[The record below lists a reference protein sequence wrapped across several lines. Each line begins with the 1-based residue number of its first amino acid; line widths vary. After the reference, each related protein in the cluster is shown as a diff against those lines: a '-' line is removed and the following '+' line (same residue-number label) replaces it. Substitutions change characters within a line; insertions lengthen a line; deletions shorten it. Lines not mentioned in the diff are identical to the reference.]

1 MGQID
6 KGWIVMAVLDC
17 QLASIC
23 NKLQPREG
31 EHTSER
37 FSAWFEEGKSTF
49 ILDLGGSK
57 THL

>member
-1 MGQID
+1 MILCQID
-6 KGWIVMAVLDC
+6 KGWIVMAILDR

-23 NKLQPREG
+23 NELQPREG

-37 FSAWFEEGKSTF
+37 FSAWFEVGKS
-49 ILDLGGSK
+49 ILGGSK